1 MVVLV
6 GLNAPLGVLDV
17 KIKLVQFLQ
26 HSFVHRN
33 SVIANN
39 DPTVEGNI

>member
-6 GLNAPLGVLDV
+6 GLNASLGVLDV

-39 DPTVEGNI
+39 DSTIKRNI